1 MKLHR
6 ILIGSVRV
14 DVVKA
19 NHKIGNYFVVV
30 FVDQSKKTLLY
41 I

>member
-19 NHKIGNYFVVV
+19 NQKIGHYVVVV
-30 FVDQSKKTLLY
+30 FVDQSKHTLLY